1 MQKEVE
7 GEERQNGGG
16 KKMGQMWKVNERTL
30 QKEGTKRGK
39 V

>member
-16 KKMGQMWKVNERTL
+16 KKNGPNVESER
-30 QKEGTKRGK
+30 KDREPNRVKCK
-39 V
+39 